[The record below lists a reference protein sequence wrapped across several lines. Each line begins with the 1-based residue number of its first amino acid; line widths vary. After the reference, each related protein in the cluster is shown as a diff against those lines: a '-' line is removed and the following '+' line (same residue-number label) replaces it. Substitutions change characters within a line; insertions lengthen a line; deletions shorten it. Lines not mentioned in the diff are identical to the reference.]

1 MPDETQGAGDQQPDD
16 DLDQAAIDALLR
28 PPEADDEEVPDEAE
42 ADQAAEE
49 AETATEP
56 EGDQAV
62 DEPVEAIGEQPA
74 ESAAPA
80 EEPDEDAEPAIGE
93 EHPPEPA
100 PAAIGVSPAET
111 EEADEDLFGD
121 EKKSRWVA
129 AEKHEKPRSRLDTG
143 GRTAEVTT
151 RTVGDLDLLAEVS
164 VSVTAEIG
172 RTEMTIEDILK
183 LGPGSLIELDKLA
196 GEPVELYVNDRC
208 VARGEVVVVDDNF
221 GVRITEIGT

>member
-28 PPEADDEEVPDEAE
+28 PPEADDEEAAEEAE
-42 ADQAAEE
+42 ADQA
-49 AETATEP
+49 ETAAEP

-62 DEPVEAIGEQPA
+62 GEPVPVIGEQPA
-74 ESAAPA
+74 EEAAPA
-80 EEPDEDAEPAIGE
+80 EEPDQDAAEPAIGE
-93 EHPPEPA
+93 ARPAEPEPA
-100 PAAIGVSPAET
+100 PALAAPPAESA

-151 RTVGDLDLLAEVS
+151 RTVGDLDLLSEVS

-221 GVRITEIGT
+221 GVRITELGA